1 MNIYISGQI
10 AELKDKLNAYVTL
23 LSYRF
28 SNLCVK
34 AELGALMPVTVI
46 TEEGHNLE
54 DVAKIAIPQEDQFEI
69 YPNLNHYTQQIIDG
83 IFEVH
88 PEFKLEMKQD
98 EGNNDPKA
106 KHLLYTMPDV
116 DDNRRKLLKETANIF
131 HKECLANIE
140 ATYAHFADMFADIYD
155 RMSNE
160 EVQELKEVLSHIRN
174 EYKEKVEKQ
183 YMDKI
188 DEIDEAYD
196 RYSDMKE
203 DIESSSIDFSRNIRL
218 NFEE

>member
-10 AELKDKLNAYVTL
+10 AELKDKLNAYVTM

-46 TEEGHNLE
+46 TEEEHNLE
-54 DVAKIAIPQEDQFEI
+54 DVAKIAIPEENQFEI

-98 EGNNDPKA
+98 EGSNAPQA
-106 KHLLYTMPDV
+106 THLLYTMPEV
-116 DDNRRKLLKETANIF
+116 DKDRRKLLTDMADVC

-140 ATYAHFADMFADIYD
+140 ETCVHYADLFADVYD
-155 RMSNE
+155 RMNLE
-160 EVQELKEVLSHIRN
+160 EVQELKDVLSYIRN
-174 EYKEKVEKQ
+174 DYKKKADDK

-196 RYSDMKE
+196 RFVDEKE
-203 DIESSSIDFSRNIRL
+203 ARDAETFDYRKSMRL
-218 NFEE
+218 DYDL

>member
-10 AELKDKLNAYVTL
+10 AELKDKLNAYSAL
-23 LSYRF
+23 LSFRF

-34 AELGALMPVTVI
+34 AELGALLPVTVL
-46 TEEGHNLE
+46 TEEEHNLE

-69 YPNLNHYTQQIIDG
+69 YPKLNHYTQQIIDG
-83 IFEVH
+83 IMEVH

-98 EGNNDPKA
+98 EGSKDPKA

-116 DDNRRKLLKETANIF
+116 DDNRRKLLTETAGVF
-131 HKECLANIE
+131 HKECLANID
-140 ATYAHFADMFADIYD
+140 ATYTHYADMFAGVYEK
-155 RMSNE
+155 MSDE

>member
-10 AELKDKLNAYVTL
+10 GELKDKLNAYSVL
-23 LSYRF
+23 LNYRF

-46 TEEGHNLE
+46 TEEEHNLE
-54 DVAKIAIPQEDQFEI
+54 DVAKIAIPQENQFEI
-69 YPNLNHYTQQIIDG
+69 FPIHNQYTQRIADG
-83 IFEVH
+83 ILAVH
-88 PEFKLEMKQD
+88 PEFKLDMKQD
-98 EGNNDPKA
+98 EGSSNPQD

-116 DDNRRKLLKETANIF
+116 DEDRRKLLSDTADVF
-131 HKECLANIE
+131 YKECLANIE
-140 ATYAHFADMFADIYD
+140 SACADYEEIFAGVYD
-155 RMSNE
+155 KISPE
-160 EVQELKEVLSHIRN
+160 EIQEVKEALSDTCN
-174 EYKEKVEKQ
+174 EYKEKVDKQ

-196 RYSDMKE
+196 RYLDKKE
-203 DIESSSIDFSRNIRL
+203 VIESSSLDFSKNMRL

>member
-54 DVAKIAIPQEDQFEI
+54 DVAKIAIPQENQFEI

-98 EGNNDPKA
+98 EGSNDPQA
-106 KHLLYTMPDV
+106 KHLLYTMPEV
-116 DDNRRKLLKETANIF
+116 DKDRRKLLTDTAGVF

-140 ATYAHFADMFADIYD
+140 ETCLHYAGLFA
-155 RMSNE
+155 
-160 EVQELKEVLSHIRN
+160 EVQDRFSPQDYQEMKDVLSYTRD
-174 EYKEKVEKQ
+174 EYKKKVDDA
-183 YMDKI
+183 YLDKI

-196 RYSDMKE
+196 HYMDEKE
-203 DIESSSIDFSRNIRL
+203 SKDAEEFDYRKGMRL
-218 NFEE
+218 GYDL